1 MLLSEATHTDKLYQ
15 LANDWL
21 NEISKQLPE
30 KYYAEQ
36 GTTQLCGTNGPEHC
50 IDIYTKKRPDPNQT
64 LIIEMG
70 YHPLQ
75 ICFEDCNTSDSFKD
89 LGDKLQIAIFRPG
102 TRSMGHREV
111 LKDDYNLTKTIA
123 NLLTYYKLND

>member
-1 MLLSEATHTDKLYQ
+1 M
-15 LANDWL
+15 

-36 GTTQLCGTNGPEHC
+36 GTTQLCGTNGQEHC

-64 LIIEMG
+64 LIIEMC

-75 ICFEDCNTSDSFKD
+75 ICFEDCNTSDSFKY
-89 LGDKLQIAIFRPG
+89 LGDKMQIAIFRPG
-102 TRSMGHREV
+102 TRSIGYREV
-111 LKDDYNLTKTIA
+111 VKDNYNLEKTIT
-123 NLLTYYKLND
+123 NLLTQYKLND